1 MNKNSIIK
9 LHILA
14 NSIVQMMMTA
24 GISFA
29 AVHFDRISVLWFYL
43 IPAVMMSANYSNY
56 KANGGDS
63 NEAD

>member
-1 MNKNSIIK
+1 MNEKYRVAR

-29 AVHFDRISVLWFYL
+29 AIHFGRISVMWFYL
-43 IPAVMMSANYSNY
+43 IPAVLMGANYTMC
-56 KANGGDS
+56 
-63 NEAD
+63 